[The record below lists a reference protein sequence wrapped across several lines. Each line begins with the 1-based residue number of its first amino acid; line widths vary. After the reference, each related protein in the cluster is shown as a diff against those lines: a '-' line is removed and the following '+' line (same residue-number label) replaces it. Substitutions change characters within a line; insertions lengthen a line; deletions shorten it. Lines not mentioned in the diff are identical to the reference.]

1 MLQCSKEVSQHQ
13 LINMAHKIMK
23 YKSGYTITEVVINSY
38 QSGWNHLLNI
48 DNQETTKAYKDCNH
62 LF

>member
-23 YKSGYTITEVVINSY
+23 YK
-38 QSGWNHLLNI
+38 
-48 DNQETTKAYKDCNH
+48 
-62 LF
+62 